1 MQEMLAVYKISYNN
15 TVGIGGGSLLV
26 STVNGIKIYS
36 FKGRPD
42 MPDKFFVSAMNSL
55 FVRKGTKAYRDIVAL
70 ISKLT

>member
-1 MQEMLAVYKISYNN
+1 M
-15 TVGIGGGSLLV
+15 LV
-26 STVNGIKIYS
+26 STVNGVKIYS